1 MRQFFILFIFLISTI
16 IISAQEFNSIAEMEK
31 KSFEKELAISKVTYP
46 GDSTIDI
53 TYYKLDLTVTANP
66 NYLIGKVQVNA
77 KPASSSVNNFFLDLQ
92 NTLTVDSIKMG
103 NAKLSF
109 THIHA
114 KVKITLDKTYTPN
127 EDFSII
133 VYYEGVPVPDSS
145 GFGGFEFG
153 TQDGT
158 SKGEPMIW
166 TLSEPYGASEWWPC
180 KDTPGDKADSSDV
193 WITCNEL
200 YTGVSNGTLINT
212 IDNGNG
218 THTFR
223 WKNSYPIAQYLISI
237 AVTNYE
243 KYVNYFHYSNN
254 GVPDSMPI
262 THYLY
267 PGKLSSIKAQLD
279 ETPNMIKVFSER
291 YGLYPFIKEKYGHAE
306 FGWGGSMEHQ
316 TCTSMGVNTFKQYII
331 AHELS
336 HQWFGDKVTCKTW
349 RDIWL
354 NEGFANYS
362 EAVYFEAIGGKTSYD
377 NEITFEMKSAKK
389 AVGSVYVQD
398 ISSAGNIFNYNR
410 TYAKGECVLHMLR
423 GVVGD
428 STFFHILRAYD
439 SDPQLAYNSATT
451 EDFKRVAENVSGMDL
466 NYFFSEWIYG
476 ENYPKYTYNWS
487 LDEISS
493 SNYQVTLNISQT
505 TNTNPVFFTMPI
517 QIKITTASGDTL
529 FTVMNNRQQ
538 QQFKFNLASQ
548 PSDLSFD
555 PNNWILKT
563 DTLAVTSVNDNF
575 KIETFRLEQNYPN
588 PFNPATKIKYTIPAS
603 YVGNENLRSVQLKVY
618 DILGREVAT
627 LVNEKKQPGEYE
639 VEFDAKNL
647 TSGVYFYK
655 LQAGNFIQTRKMILM
670 K

>member
-1 MRQFFILFIFLISTI
+1 
-16 IISAQEFNSIAEMEK
+16 ME
-31 KSFEKELAISKVTYP
+31 I
-46 GDSTIDI
+46 
-53 TYYKLDLTVTANP
+53 
-66 NYLIGKVQVNA
+66 
-77 KPASSSVNNFFLDLQ
+77 
-92 NTLTVDSIKMG
+92 TLT
-103 NAKLSF
+103 L
-109 THIHA
+109 
-114 KVKITLDKTYTPN
+114 
-127 EDFSII
+127 
-133 VYYEGVPVPDSS
+133 
-145 GFGGFEFG
+145 
-153 TQDGT
+153 
-158 SKGEPMIW
+158 
-166 TLSEPYGASEWWPC
+166 
-180 KDTPGDKADSSDV
+180 
-193 WITCNEL
+193 
-200 YTGVSNGTLINT
+200 SNGKIL
-212 IDNGNG
+212 
-218 THTFR
+218 
-223 WKNSYPIAQYLISI
+223 YPIAQYLISI

-331 AHELS
+331 SHELS

-493 SNYQVTLNISQT
+493 SNY
-505 TNTNPVFFTMPI
+505 
-517 QIKITTASGDTL
+517 
-529 FTVMNNRQQ
+529 
-538 QQFKFNLASQ
+538 
-548 PSDLSFD
+548 
-555 PNNWILKT
+555 
-563 DTLAVTSVNDNF
+563 
-575 KIETFRLEQNYPN
+575 
-588 PFNPATKIKYTIPAS
+588 
-603 YVGNENLRSVQLKVY
+603 
-618 DILGREVAT
+618 
-627 LVNEKKQPGEYE
+627 
-639 VEFDAKNL
+639 
-647 TSGVYFYK
+647 
-655 LQAGNFIQTRKMILM
+655 
-670 K
+670 